1 MSPFVGPD
9 ISLILDMGKQ
19 FLFYFLILPLVISC
33 AELSNQQANSQKMKD
48 GMKDHVI
55 TRVTQD
61 QIINAAYE
69 QGAQLLV
76 IVEQQ
81 SIDMGYWDS
90 PAGKKAL
97 DSTNQAMGHMGL
109 RLISSKE
116 TTLDLLPEES
126 ALYEAYEYSL
136 ANSQSASEN
145 VQNTEGEFLLF
156 TAPAAVDGSF
166 AGMWSFRLAKKTL
179 IRNL

>member
-1 MSPFVGPD
+1 MSKQY
-9 ISLILDMGKQ
+9 IL
-19 FLFYFLILPLVISC
+19 YFLILPLVVSC
-33 AELSNQQANSQKMKD
+33 GGLSDQQANSQKIKD

-69 QGAQLLV
+69 QGGQLLV

-97 DSTNQAMGHMGL
+97 DSTNQAMGHMGI

-136 ANSQSASEN
+136 TNSQPVSEN
-145 VQNTEGEFLLF
+145 VQSTDGDFLLF

>member
-1 MSPFVGPD
+1 MSKQY
-9 ISLILDMGKQ
+9 IL
-19 FLFYFLILPLVISC
+19 YFLILPLVVSC
-33 AELSNQQANSQKMKD
+33 GGLSDQQANSQKIKD

-69 QGAQLLV
+69 QGGQLLV

-97 DSTNQAMGHMGL
+97 DSTNQAMGHMGI

-116 TTLDLLPEES
+116 TTLDLLPE
-126 ALYEAYEYSL
+126 
-136 ANSQSASEN
+136 
-145 VQNTEGEFLLF
+145 
-156 TAPAAVDGSF
+156 
-166 AGMWSFRLAKKTL
+166 
-179 IRNL
+179 